1 MTAIRR
7 LWLVGC
13 GNMAGAMLDGWIAA
27 GAIDPG
33 EVFVVNRRD
42 RTLPAGVRQGR
53 VFPEGPLPNA
63 VLLGMKPFQVDE
75 IVAAHGAR
83 IARAPILISILAG
96 VEEATL
102 ARKFAARAVVRAMPN
117 LPVAIG
123 KGVVGL
129 ASTGADAEQRAAVDA
144 LMAPLGLVEWV
155 EERLFDVVAAVAGS
169 GPGFVCRFID
179 ALADAGA
186 AMGFAP
192 EQAQRL
198 AVATVEGSGLLAAAA
213 DMPPS
218 VLADRVASPR
228 GSTREG
234 YAVLDRDD
242 ALKQL
247 IRETVA
253 AAVHRNA
260 EMAAE
265 ARK

>member
-27 GAIDPG
+27 GAVDPA
-33 EVFVVNRRD
+33 EVFVVNRQD
-42 RTLPAGVRQGR
+42 RALPAGVRQGR
-53 VFPEGPLPNA
+53 AFPDGPLPDA
-63 VLLGMKPFQVDE
+63 VMLGMKPFQIDE
-75 IVAAHGAR
+75 IAAAHGQRTAGV
-83 IARAPILISILAG
+83 PLLISILAG

-102 ARKFAARAVVRAMPN
+102 ARKFDAGAVVRAMPN

-129 ASTGADAEQRAAVDA
+129 ASTGASAEQRGAVDT

-155 EERLFDVVAAVAGS
+155 EERLLDVVAAVAGS
-169 GPGFVCRFID
+169 GPGFVYRFID

-213 DMPPS
+213 DVPPS

-234 YAVLDRDD
+234 YAVLDKDD
-242 ALKQL
+242 ALKTL
-247 IRETVA
+247 IRETIA
-253 AAVHRNA
+253 AAVRRNG

-265 ARK
+265 ARG